1 MGVKL
6 MTGATGEQNIQA
18 ADDRECLAGI
28 TGLDSY
34 VFPTGSQLKATLVDA
49 NTVTIGTG
57 AGSLQGSRFRCSTT
71 TTVNIQSGTQG
82 QFRHDIVGL
91 HFSRETS
98 GLEGLEFQ
106 VLTGEPATSEGAA
119 EDPAYT
125 AGDLL
130 KGDVEAFMPLY
141 RVRLSGINASDPE
154 QLFSVLTP
162 LSTFSNII
170 SPNAWHTAQLKAP
183 TGWSISSSS
192 NTRNQISAYPL
203 LGMVEIVG
211 IFTRAADSTIPTTT
225 ICNLNDVGMSAY
237 KPARDLSIPNIIITS
252 GTGNSAQY
260 KQTNIVIKT
269 NGDIIIGSSQ
279 VGRSIAIWTGL
290 FSLAVLH

>member
-71 TTVNIQSGTQG
+71 TTVNIKSGTQG

-98 GLEGLEFQ
+98 GREGLEFQ
-106 VLTGEPATSEGAA
+106 VLTGEPAASDGAA
-119 EDPAYT
+119 ADPAYT

-130 KGDVEAFMPLY
+130 KGDAEAFMPLY
-141 RVRLSGINASDPE
+141 RVKLSGINAADPE
-154 QLFSVLTP
+154 PMFSVLTP
-162 LSTFSNII
+162 LATLGDSVSQPIKLYDDGKGGVCWYCRTGNIVTIVCQSIQTTAGHEVRLGTLPEELRPSVRAVGFSIIPGYDSLGQLSANVSGLVAMYSIKGTGTFS
-170 SPNAWHTAQLKAP
+170 ATL
-183 TGWSISSSS
+183 T
-192 NTRNQISAYPL
+192 YP
-203 LGMVEIVG
+203 IV
-211 IFTRAADSTIPTTT
+211 
-225 ICNLNDVGMSAY
+225 
-237 KPARDLSIPNIIITS
+237 
-252 GTGNSAQY
+252 
-260 KQTNIVIKT
+260 
-269 NGDIIIGSSQ
+269 
-279 VGRSIAIWTGL
+279 
-290 FSLAVLH
+290 

>member
-49 NTVTIGTG
+49 NTITIGTG

-82 QFRHDIVGL
+82 QYRHDIIGL

-98 GLEGLEFQ
+98 GREGLEFQ
-106 VLTGEPATSEGAA
+106 VLTGEPAASEGAVT
-119 EDPAYT
+119 DPAYT

-130 KGDVEAFMPLY
+130 KGDAEAFMPLY
-141 RVRLSGINASDPE
+141 RVKLSGINAADPE
-154 QLFSVLTP
+154 PMFSVLTP
-162 LSTFSNII
+162 LAT
-170 SPNAWHTAQLKAP
+170 L
-183 TGWSISSSS
+183 GDSISQAVPLLSEDLTVPGGKMHVEVYDIPVIRELVMRVSGDVNSSS
-192 NTRNQISAYPL
+192 GL
-203 LGMVEIVG
+203 
-211 IFTRAADSTIPTTT
+211 FTDYYTTGKIPKDK
-225 ICNLNDVGMSAY
+225 LPS
-237 KPARDLSIPNIIITS
+237 KPVNCAL
-252 GTGNSAQY
+252 AQY
-260 KQTNIVIKT
+260 EGTWGRFCARGCILDDGRVRLSLIAPQSIQTGYTSECHI
-269 NGDIIIGSSQ
+269 SY
-279 VGRSIAIWTGL
+279 A
-290 FSLAVLH
+290 F

>member
-91 HFSRETS
+91 HFSRESS
-98 GLEGLEFQ
+98 GREGLEFQ
-106 VLTGEPATSEGAA
+106 VLTGEPAASEGAA
-119 EDPAYT
+119 ADPEYT

-130 KGDVEAFMPLY
+130 KGDAEAFMPLY
-141 RVRLSGINASDPE
+141 RVKLSGINASDPE
-154 QLFSVLTP
+154 PMFSVLTP
-162 LSTFSNII
+162 LSTLRDSVSELKSNYVFKAIGTGSI
-170 SPNAWHTAQLKAP
+170 EFCRVGGIVVMNMYNITAKLSGSWATTYVDMVPEGFRPKNQLRQRCQVANYDNDKSSGIWVKSSGEIYVANFGG
-183 TGWSISSSS
+183 TG
-192 NTRNQISAYPL
+192 
-203 LGMVEIVG
+203 
-211 IFTRAADSTIPTTT
+211 F
-225 ICNLNDVGMSAY
+225 
-237 KPARDLSIPNIIITS
+237 S
-252 GTGNSAQY
+252 GTA
-260 KQTNIVIKT
+260 
-269 NGDIIIGSSQ
+269 
-279 VGRSIAIWTGL
+279 A
-290 FSLAVLH
+290 FSCTACWPAA

>member
-82 QFRHDIVGL
+82 QYRHDIVGL
-91 HFSRETS
+91 HFSRETN
-98 GLEGLEFQ
+98 GREGLEFQ
-106 VLTGEPATSEGAA
+106 VLTGKPAASEGAA
-119 EDPAYT
+119 TDPAYT

-130 KGDVEAFMPLY
+130 KGDAEAFMPLY
-141 RVRLSGINASDPE
+141 RVKLSGINAADPE
-154 QLFSVLTP
+154 PMFSVLTP
-162 LSTFSNII
+162 LATIGDSVSQYMTKTFTASRYNVAIGNTVDLDTNVAVNGYKPLAVVSITSNHMG
-170 SPNAWHTAQLKAP
+170 SCP
-183 TGWSISSSS
+183 
-192 NTRNQISAYPL
+192 
-203 LGMVEIVG
+203 IVG
-211 IFTRAADSTIPTTT
+211 
-225 ICNLNDVGMSAY
+225 
-237 KPARDLSIPNIIITS
+237 
-252 GTGNSAQY
+252 
-260 KQTNIVIKT
+260 
-269 NGDIIIGSSQ
+269 
-279 VGRSIAIWTGL
+279 
-290 FSLAVLH
+290 FSLSDSNLRAVVSNHEFNNKGAWPTLTVTATVLYAKILP

>member
-82 QFRHDIVGL
+82 QFRHDIIGL

-98 GLEGLEFQ
+98 GREGLEFQ
-106 VLTGEPATSEGAA
+106 VLTGEPAASEGAA
-119 EDPAYT
+119 ADPVYT

-130 KGDVEAFMPLY
+130 KGDAEAFMPLY
-141 RVRLSGINASDPE
+141 RVKLSGINASDPE
-154 QLFSVLTP
+154 PLFSVLTP
-162 LSTFSNII
+162 L
-170 SPNAWHTAQLKAP
+170 AA
-183 TGWSISSSS
+183 
-192 NTRNQISAYPL
+192 
-203 LGMVEIVG
+203 LG
-211 IFTRAADSTIPTTT
+211 DSVSQFKSGYVMRT
-225 ICNLNDVGMSAY
+225 V
-237 KPARDLSIPNIIITS
+237 
-252 GTGNSAQY
+252 GTGLIEFCRVGGIVVMNMY
-260 KQTNIVIKT
+260 NIVAKVSGSWGT
-269 NGDIIIGSSQ
+269 TLVGTVPEGFRPKNQLRQRCQVANVDGDRSSGLW
-279 VGRSIAIWTGL
+279 VKSSGEMYIANFGGTGL
-290 FSLAVLH
+290 SGSYPFSCTACWPAA

>member
-28 TGLDSY
+28 TGIDSY

-82 QFRHDIVGL
+82 QFRHDIIGL

-98 GLEGLEFQ
+98 GREGLEFQ
-106 VLTGEPATSEGAA
+106 VLTGEPAASEGAA
-119 EDPAYT
+119 ADPAYT

-130 KGDVEAFMPLY
+130 KGDAEAFMPLY
-141 RVRLSGINASDPE
+141 RVKLSGINASDPE
-154 QLFSVLTP
+154 PMFSVLTP
-162 LSTFSNII
+162 LATLEDSVSK
-170 SPNAWHTAQLKAP
+170 LKSDYVFHA
-183 TGWSISSSS
+183 
-192 NTRNQISAYPL
+192 
-203 LGMVEIVG
+203 V
-211 IFTRAADSTIPTTT
+211 
-225 ICNLNDVGMSAY
+225 
-237 KPARDLSIPNIIITS
+237 
-252 GTGNSAQY
+252 GTGSFEFCRVGGIVVMNMYNIAATISGSWGTTLVGTVPEGFRPKNQLRQKCQVANVDNS
-260 KQTNIVIKT
+260 K
-269 NGDIIIGSSQ
+269 SSGVWVQ
-279 VGRSIAIWTGL
+279 SGGAIYIANFGGTGL
-290 FSLAVLH
+290 SGSYNFSCTACWPTA

>member
-82 QFRHDIVGL
+82 QFRHDIIGL

-98 GLEGLEFQ
+98 GREGLEFQ
-106 VLTGEPATSEGAA
+106 VLTGEPAASEGAA
-119 EDPAYT
+119 TDPAYT

-130 KGDVEAFMPLY
+130 KGDAEAFMPLY
-141 RVRLSGINASDPE
+141 RVKLSGINAADPE
-154 QLFSVLTP
+154 PMSSVLTP
-162 LSTFSNII
+162 LATLGDSVSQNEYPKVICGSVVRDAKNF
-170 SPNAWHTAQLKAP
+170 NAVMLFDDKQFRQIAGRAFNNAKDY
-183 TGWSISSSS
+183 
-192 NTRNQISAYPL
+192 ISAMNAD
-203 LGMVEIVG
+203 GSASGTVVTG
-211 IFTRAADSTIPTTT
+211 ILYDPRTKHLDAHLSGTTGA
-225 ICNLNDVGMSAY
+225 IRLNY
-237 KPARDLSIPNIIITS
+237 IITL
-252 GTGNSAQY
+252 GA
-260 KQTNIVIKT
+260 
-269 NGDIIIGSSQ
+269 
-279 VGRSIAIWTGL
+279 
-290 FSLAVLH
+290 

>member
-71 TTVNIQSGTQG
+71 TAVNIQSGTQG
-82 QFRHDIVGL
+82 QYRHDIVGL

-98 GLEGLEFQ
+98 GREGLEFQ
-106 VLTGEPATSEGAA
+106 VLTGAPAASEAA
-119 EDPAYT
+119 AADPAYT

-130 KGDVEAFMPLY
+130 KGDAEAFMPLY
-141 RVRLSGINASDPE
+141 RVKLSGINAADPE
-154 QLFSVLTP
+154 PMFSVLTP
-162 LSTFSNII
+162 LATLGDSVSPSYFSSKGEGKLTVVAPRDCTIEVE
-170 SPNAWHTAQLKAP
+170 AWYENQWGYSGGDASIALRCPPGLVELVRVNGMIRSGNTIGRSLHAQLVVSGARSGESY
-183 TGWSISSSS
+183 T
-192 NTRNQISAYPL
+192 
-203 LGMVEIVG
+203 
-211 IFTRAADSTIPTTT
+211 FTADAV
-225 ICNLNDVGMSAY
+225 N
-237 KPARDLSIPNIIITS
+237 S
-252 GTGNSAQY
+252 GTAGTKY
-260 KQTNIVIKT
+260 IVAKC
-269 NGDIIIGSSQ
+269 
-279 VGRSIAIWTGL
+279 V
-290 FSLAVLH
+290 

>member
-82 QFRHDIVGL
+82 QYRHDIIGL

-98 GLEGLEFQ
+98 GREGLEFQ
-106 VLTGEPATSEGAA
+106 VLTGEPAASEGAA
-119 EDPAYT
+119 ADPAYT

-130 KGDVEAFMPLY
+130 KGDAEAFMPLY
-141 RVRLSGINASDPE
+141 RVKLSGINASDPE
-154 QLFSVLTP
+154 PLFSVLTP
-162 LSTFSNII
+162 LATLGDSVSQTEYF
-170 SPNAWHTAQLKAP
+170 
-183 TGWSISSSS
+183 SSSS
-192 NTRNQISAYPL
+192 SEFSFTPKVSGVIVAQVWAYETFPAYGGQIRIHIATPAGLQSVAEIST
-203 LGMVEIVG
+203 GMVGNDRVMRMITAKAVFAGVEAG
-211 IFTRAADSTIPTTT
+211 KTYNFKTYNDPDAGFGQSTP
-225 ICNLNDVGMSAY
+225 
-237 KPARDLSIPNIIITS
+237 
-252 GTGNSAQY
+252 
-260 KQTNIVIKT
+260 
-269 NGDIIIGSSQ
+269 
-279 VGRSIAIWTGL
+279 RSWL
-290 FSLAVLH
+290 LEVRPY

>member
-34 VFPTGSQLKATLVDA
+34 VFPTGNQLKATLVDA

-82 QFRHDIVGL
+82 QYRRDIIGL

-98 GLEGLEFQ
+98 GREGLEFQ
-106 VLTGEPATSEGAA
+106 VLTGKPAASKGAA
-119 EDPAYT
+119 ADPAYT

-130 KGDVEAFMPLY
+130 KGDAEAFMPLY
-141 RVRLSGINASDPE
+141 RVKLSGINAADPE
-154 QLFSVLTP
+154 PMFSVLTP
-162 LSTFSNII
+162 LATLSDSVSQVEKVEEKEISGWQLIKRNGVVTIRKSGEMKISSWQNDAVFVIPEGWRPKKEVYGAVLTSAGKVAMIQA
-170 SPNAWHTAQLKAP
+170 SPN
-183 TGWSISSSS
+183 S
-192 NTRNQISAYPL
+192 NFNLRGLGVGDISAYGFATL
-203 LGMVEIVG
+203 TYVAG
-211 IFTRAADSTIPTTT
+211 
-225 ICNLNDVGMSAY
+225 
-237 KPARDLSIPNIIITS
+237 
-252 GTGNSAQY
+252 
-260 KQTNIVIKT
+260 
-269 NGDIIIGSSQ
+269 
-279 VGRSIAIWTGL
+279 
-290 FSLAVLH
+290 

>member
-28 TGLDSY
+28 TGLDNY

-98 GLEGLEFQ
+98 GREGLEFQ
-106 VLTGEPATSEGAA
+106 VLTGEPAASEGAA
-119 EDPAYT
+119 ADPAYT

-130 KGDVEAFMPLY
+130 KGDAEAFMPLY
-141 RVRLSGINASDPE
+141 RVKLSGINAADPE
-154 QLFSVLTP
+154 PMFSVLTP
-162 LSTFSNII
+162 LATLGDSVSQAVLLLSEDLTVPGGKMRVEVYDMPAIKELVMRFSGNVRSTDKFFADYYTTGKIPKDKLPST
-170 SPNAWHTAQLKAP
+170 SVSCALAQYEGTWGRFCAR
-183 TGWSISSSS
+183 GC
-192 NTRNQISAYPL
+192 
-203 LGMVEIVG
+203 IVDDG
-211 IFTRAADSTIPTTT
+211 RA
-225 ICNLNDVGMSAY
+225 
-237 KPARDLSIPNIIITS
+237 RLSIIVPQAIQTGYTSECHITY
-252 GTGNSAQY
+252 A
-260 KQTNIVIKT
+260 
-269 NGDIIIGSSQ
+269 
-279 VGRSIAIWTGL
+279 
-290 FSLAVLH
+290 F

>member
-98 GLEGLEFQ
+98 GREGLEFQ
-106 VLTGEPATSEGAA
+106 VLTGEPAASEGAA
-119 EDPAYT
+119 ADPAYT

-130 KGDVEAFMPLY
+130 KGDAEAFMPLY
-141 RVRLSGINASDPE
+141 RVKLSGINAADPE
-154 QLFSVLTP
+154 PMFSVLTP
-162 LSTFSNII
+162 LATLGDSVSQSEWTYLYGALGGGKSFVRYRRDG
-170 SPNAWHTAQLKAP
+170 ARCVLQWGATQG
-183 TGWSISSSS
+183 T
-192 NTRNQISAYPL
+192 SAYWAAGNLPEQMRPAD
-203 LGMVEIVG
+203 GSVYVPGVCVSPDGFVENICAYCYVSASTGEVG
-211 IFTRAADSTIPTTT
+211 LQVAVATNRNVRN
-225 ICNLNDVGMSAY
+225 CGE
-237 KPARDLSIPNIIITS
+237 TS
-252 GTGNSAQY
+252 WF
-260 KQTNIVIKT
+260 I
-269 NGDIIIGSSQ
+269 
-279 VGRSIAIWTGL
+279 
-290 FSLAVLH
+290 

>member
-34 VFPTGSQLKATLVDA
+34 VFPTGSRLKATLVDA

-82 QFRHDIVGL
+82 QYRRDIIGL

-98 GLEGLEFQ
+98 GREGLEFQ
-106 VLTGEPATSEGAA
+106 VLTGEPAASEGAA
-119 EDPAYT
+119 TDPAYT

-130 KGDVEAFMPLY
+130 KGDAKAFMPLY
-141 RVRLSGINASDPE
+141 RVKLSGINAADPE
-154 QLFSVLTP
+154 PMFSVLTP
-162 LSTFSNII
+162 LATLRDTVTSDDPIVLYGAPNNPSYVYIQRIGRACTLKWNISQPTAAYWQPDNIIPEGLRPDSNIYVPGCVTN
-170 SPNAWHTAQLKAP
+170 SDGFVLNVC
-183 TGWSISSSS
+183 
-192 NTRNQISAYPL
+192 AYCY
-203 LGMVEIVG
+203 I
-211 IFTRAADSTIPTTT
+211 
-225 ICNLNDVGMSAY
+225 N
-237 KPARDLSIPNIIITS
+237 TS
-252 GTGNSAQY
+252 GNIGFQVA
-260 KQTNIVIKT
+260 TNMS
-269 NGDIIIGSSQ
+269 G
-279 VGRSIAIWTGL
+279 AINRGVCSW
-290 FSLAVLH
+290 AID

>member
-34 VFPTGSQLKATLVDA
+34 VFPTGNQLKATLVDA

-82 QFRHDIVGL
+82 QFRHDIIGL

-98 GLEGLEFQ
+98 GREGLEFQ
-106 VLTGEPATSEGAA
+106 VLTGEPASSEGAA
-119 EDPAYT
+119 ADPAYT

-130 KGDVEAFMPLY
+130 KGDAEAFMPLY
-141 RVRLSGINASDPE
+141 RVKLSGINAADPE
-154 QLFSVLTP
+154 PMFSVLTP
-162 LSTFSNII
+162 LATLGDSVSRTPTIIRGKSTVVGTFSNYYFDANV
-170 SPNAWHTAQLKAP
+170 SFGQD
-183 TGWSISSSS
+183 
-192 NTRNQISAYPL
+192 
-203 LGMVEIVG
+203 LGTSDYTLMTSLVRGGVYG
-211 IFTRAADSTIPTTT
+211 IFHHVTAKTSTGFAIS
-225 ICNLNDVGMSAY
+225 VG
-237 KPARDLSIPNIIITS
+237 
-252 GTGNSAQY
+252 
-260 KQTNIVIKT
+260 TNQGYYREGFTVEW
-269 NGDIIIGSSQ
+269 
-279 VGRSIAIWTGL
+279 IAI
-290 FSLAVLH
+290 V

>member
-82 QFRHDIVGL
+82 QFRRDIIGL

-98 GLEGLEFQ
+98 GREGLEFQ
-106 VLTGEPATSEGAA
+106 VLTGEPAASEGAA
-119 EDPAYT
+119 ADPTYT

-130 KGDVEAFMPLY
+130 KGDAEAFMPLY
-141 RVRLSGINASDPE
+141 RVKLSGINASDPE
-154 QLFSVLTP
+154 PMFSVLTP
-162 LSTFSNII
+162 LATLGVSVSRHK
-170 SPNAWHTAQLKAP
+170 S
-183 TGWSISSSS
+183 
-192 NTRNQISAYPL
+192 TRNGSVSARIDNGVVTVWCDLDKVASAVSAWSKGVIGKLPEEFRPVASEVGGCAY
-203 LGMVEIVG
+203 VE
-211 IFTRAADSTIPTTT
+211 ST
-225 ICNLNDVGMSAY
+225 N
-237 KPARDLSIPNIIITS
+237 
-252 GTGNSAQY
+252 GTGIAPVGVSH
-260 KQTNIVIKT
+260 
-269 NGDIIIGSSQ
+269 NGDVS
-279 VGRSIAIWTGL
+279 VVTRGL
-290 FSLAVLH
+290 TLAANWMCSFSVSYGARQ

>member
-34 VFPTGSQLKATLVDA
+34 VFPTGNRLKATLVDA

-98 GLEGLEFQ
+98 GREGLEFQ
-106 VLTGEPATSEGAA
+106 VLTGEPAASDGAA
-119 EDPAYT
+119 ADPAYT
-125 AGDLL
+125 VGDLL
-130 KGDVEAFMPLY
+130 KGDAEAFMPLY
-141 RVRLSGINASDPE
+141 RVKLSGINAADPE
-154 QLFSVLTP
+154 PMFSVLTP
-162 LSTFSNII
+162 LATLGDSVSRSQTRLGDRLMCYVDGGVCVIAADFLTVSQK
-170 SPNAWHTAQLKAP
+170 NAIVRLGSLPDGLRPLGHIGAEQTSGEDIAYIGPLSFR
-183 TGWSISSSS
+183 GNNSIYGQIMVHNSGA
-192 NTRNQISAYPL
+192 ISAYVNSTGSYFFGQLVFP
-203 LGMVEIVG
+203 V
-211 IFTRAADSTIPTTT
+211 TRS
-225 ICNLNDVGMSAY
+225 
-237 KPARDLSIPNIIITS
+237 
-252 GTGNSAQY
+252 
-260 KQTNIVIKT
+260 
-269 NGDIIIGSSQ
+269 
-279 VGRSIAIWTGL
+279 
-290 FSLAVLH
+290 